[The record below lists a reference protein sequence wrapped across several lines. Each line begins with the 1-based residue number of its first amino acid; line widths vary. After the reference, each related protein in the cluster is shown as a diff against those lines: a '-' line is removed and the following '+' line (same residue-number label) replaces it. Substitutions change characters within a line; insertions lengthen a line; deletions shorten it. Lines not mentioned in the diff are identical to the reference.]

1 MREYLFQAV
10 FYLSAFLTIVGAV
23 AVILQKNPVRA
34 VLSLVF
40 SFFMVSIIW
49 MMSNAE
55 FLALV
60 LVLVYVGAVMTLF
73 LFVVMM
79 LNIDTE
85 TSQAFPKEYI
95 LFTMF
100 FLIAFIGII
109 WYALPQDLIGK
120 AVESVGQLGN
130 VVNNV
135 RVSNTEALGS
145 VLYTDYLPLV
155 EITALL
161 LLVAIIASI
170 TLVHRGPRN
179 IKRQNIKKQIM
190 VRKSDRLKIVK
201 LNHNSEESA
210 S

>member
-10 FYLSAFLTIVGAV
+10 FYLSAFLTIVGAA
-23 AVILQKNPVRA
+23 AVVLQKNPVRA
-34 VLSLVF
+34 VLALVF

-79 LNIDTE
+79 LNIDTD
-85 TSQAFPKEYI
+85 TLKKFPVSYVVVAVTI
-95 LFTMF
+95 VVF
-100 FLIAFIGII
+100 FLVSLWSAM
-109 WYALPQDLIGK
+109 PKDLMMHT
-120 AVESVGQLGN
+120 VETVQHLGADLGN
-130 VVNNV
+130 AH
-135 RVSNTEALGS
+135 VSNTELIGQ

-170 TLVHRGPRN
+170 TLVHRGTRQ
-179 IKRQNIKKQIM
+179 IKRQHIKKQIM
-190 VRKSDRLKIVK
+190 TQKSERLKIVK
-201 LNHNSEESA
+201 DK
-210 S
+210 

>member
-10 FYLSAFLTIVGAV
+10 FYLSAMLTILGAV
-23 AVILQKNPVRA
+23 AVVLQKNPVRA
-34 VLSLVF
+34 VLALVF

-79 LNIDTE
+79 LNIDTD
-85 TSQAFPKEYI
+85 TLKKFPVTYI
-95 LFTMF
+95 AVAVGIIIF
-100 FLIAFIGII
+100 FLISL
-109 WYALPQDLIGK
+109 WYAMPKDLMTHTVQSIK
-120 AVESVGQLGN
+120 NLGAE
-130 VVNNV
+130 VNHAHI
-135 RVSNTEALGS
+135 SNTEWIGQ

-170 TLVHRGPRN
+170 TLVHRGTRQ
-179 IKRQNIKKQIM
+179 IKRQNIKKQLM
-190 VRKSDRLKIVK
+190 TQKSDRLKIVK
-201 LNHNSEESA
+201 DH
-210 S
+210 